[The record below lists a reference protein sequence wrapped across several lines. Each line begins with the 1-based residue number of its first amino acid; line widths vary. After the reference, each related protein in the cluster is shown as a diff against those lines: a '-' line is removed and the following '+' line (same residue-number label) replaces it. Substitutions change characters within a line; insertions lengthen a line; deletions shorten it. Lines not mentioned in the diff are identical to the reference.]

1 MLVLVVG
8 ALVLRLLPSAGEVI
22 GVVVVAV
29 GILLV
34 RGLRARTGAPGR
46 DVVLAL
52 AIAACIAAYT
62 LVDRE
67 GVRHASPLTY
77 LWLVL
82 AVPSVVYAF
91 AVARA
96 RPRGALRRSLS
107 AATLL
112 SGLGMYG
119 GFALVLTALTMA
131 PPASVSAVRES
142 SVVVAAFL
150 AAAVLG
156 EPVGRARLAGA
167 VLVAGGVG
175 LLALT

>member
-1 MLVLVVG
+1 VVG
-8 ALVLRLLPSAGEVI
+8 VALVA
-22 GVVVVAV
+22 A

-34 RGLRARTGAPGR
+34 RGLRAGAGAPGR

-52 AIAACIAAYT
+52 GIAASIAAYT

-67 GVRHASPLTY
+67 GLRHASPLAY

-82 AVPSVVYAF
+82 AVPSVVYALGIGR
-91 AVARA
+91 V
-96 RPRGALRRSLS
+96 RPAGTLRRALS
-107 AATLL
+107 PTTALA
-112 SGLGMYG
+112 GLGMYA

-150 AAAVLG
+150 GTAVLR
-156 EPVGRARLAGA
+156 ESVGPSRLVGA
-167 VLVAGGVG
+167 ALVAAGVAF
-175 LLALT
+175 LAVG